1 MNKIL
6 ETKLAKL
13 PNSPGVYFF
22 LNKSGEI
29 IYIGKATSLRQRV
42 KSYFQSTHNDYK
54 TPLLV
59 ENIFDVRTI
68 DASSSIEA
76 LFLEAEFIKRHKPL
90 YNVREKDDKNFIF
103 IRVAIKEDFPSISI
117 VRRPADDK
125 SRYFGPFI
133 ASFQVKEALRYLRKI
148 FPYYSKPQKL
158 HSSKLEYQ
166 IGTIPHP
173 SISQQQ
179 YNYNIRKLILIF
191 EGKTGKLISQ
201 LEKEM
206 KAEAK
211 LKNFEKA
218 TELRNQYL
226 AVKGLS
232 TRVSIGDDDSYDIQL
247 DQALS
252 QLSKTLKLQKNP
264 KRIEC
269 YDISNFSGLDAVSSM
284 IVFSDGLPDLKQ
296 YRHFKMHTRGPNDF
310 AMMQETLDR
319 RFSKRN
325 NGWPR
330 PDLIIVDGGK
340 GQLSSA
346 LETLKELGLDIPICG
361 LAKRYETIVV
371 FDPNDINP
379 KLNKFIEYNFEP
391 RSAALHLIQRIR
403 DEAHRFAISYHRT
416 TRKKRTNQSELDN
429 ILGIG
434 PSTSKKLLQHFKSIK
449 SIKSASRVEIEDIVG
464 LAKAK
469 VIIDYFTNH

>member
-1 MNKIL
+1 MNKTL
-6 ETKLAKL
+6 ETKLADL

-22 LNKSGEI
+22 INKSGEI
-29 IYIGKATSLRQRV
+29 IYIGKATSLRHRV
-42 KSYFQSTHNDYK
+42 RSYFQSTHNDYK

-68 DASSSIEA
+68 NANSSIEA

-117 VRRPADDK
+117 VRRPAHDK

-133 ASFQVKEALRYLRKI
+133 ASYQVKEALRYLRKI

-173 SISQQQ
+173 SISKKD

-191 EGKTGKLISQ
+191 EGKTNKLISQ

-206 KAEAK
+206 KTEAK
-211 LKNFEKA
+211 LKNFERA

-226 AVKGLS
+226 AIKGLS
-232 TRVSIGDDDSYDIQL
+232 TKISIGDDDSHDIEL

-252 QLSKTLKLQKNP
+252 QLAKTLQLNKNP

-284 IVFSDGLPDLKQ
+284 IVFTDGVPDQKQ
-296 YRHFKMHTRGPNDF
+296 YRHFKMRTPGPNDF
-310 AMMQETLDR
+310 AMMRETLDR

-325 NGWPR
+325 ISWPQ

-346 LETLKELGLDIPICG
+346 QETLKELNLDIPICG

-371 FDPNDINP
+371 LDTNNSSS
-379 KLNKFIEYNFEP
+379 KHNKFVEYNYEP

-403 DEAHRFAISYHRT
+403 DEAHRFAITYHRT
-416 TRKKRTNQSELDN
+416 TRKKRTDQSELNN
-429 ILGIG
+429 ILGVG
-434 PSTSKKLLQHFKSIK
+434 PSTSKKLLKHFKSVK
-449 SIKSASRVEIEDIVG
+449 SIKSASHAEIVG
-464 LAKAK
+464 LVGSAKAK
-469 VIIDYFTNH
+469 VVIDYFKKH